1 MSACS
6 YCWSYYMDAM
16 MLARQTAD
24 PSRRKALIREAY
36 MWLQRYFEAEDNEVA
51 RMSV

>member
-16 MLARQTAD
+16 KLSRQTSDA
-24 PSRRKALIREAY
+24 SRRKALIREAY
-36 MWLQRYFEAEDNEVA
+36 TWLHRYFEAEDSEVA
-51 RMSV
+51 RTSV

>member
-1 MSACS
+1 
-6 YCWSYYMDAM
+6 MDAM
-16 MLARQTAD
+16 KRSRQTSD

-36 MWLQRYFEAEDNEVA
+36 TWLHRYFEAEDSEVA

>member
-16 MLARQTAD
+16 TLARQTSD
-24 PSRRKALIREAY
+24 RLRRKALIREAY
-36 MWLQRYFEAEDNEVA
+36 TWLHRYFEAEDSEVA
-51 RMSV
+51 RMGV